1 MPMMLTVEK
10 SLEIIEAVA
19 RSKQGIGTRALARE
33 LGINVTTV
41 HNIAATLKHYGF
53 LRQQQETKRFLPGL
67 RLMMLGRH
75 NSFLELMTQIGRPFI
90 QKASKLLDESVML
103 AVLDA
108 GRVVNLTYVPSTQA
122 LRVHEDQDISPQAY
136 CIACGKVL
144 LAAMPP
150 QAQQAYANSIEL
162 TPFTKNT
169 IVDRALLVAEIQK
182 VRQQGY
188 ATTQDEA
195 AEGVSAVAV
204 PVADPWGHTI
214 ASIGASAPSIRFRKP
229 GYREH
234 SLDVLRQMSQE
245 LSQTLAKG
253 LISPSPAVGS
263 SVGPSAKP
271 ALA

>member
-19 RSKQGIGTRALARE
+19 RSKQGVGTRALARE

-41 HNIAATLKHYGF
+41 HNIAMTLRHYGF
-53 LRQQQETKRFLPGL
+53 LRQQEETKRFLPGL

-90 QKASKLLDESVML
+90 QKACKMLDESVML

-108 GRVVNLTYVPSTQA
+108 GHVVNLTYVPSTQA

-150 QAQQAYANSIEL
+150 QAQQAYVNSVEL
-162 TPFTKNT
+162 IAFTRNT
-169 IVDRALLVAEIQK
+169 IVDRSQLLAEIQR

-188 ATTQDEA
+188 AVTQDEA
-195 AEGVSAVAV
+195 AEGVSAVGV

-234 SLDVLRQMSQE
+234 SLQVLHQISRE
-245 LSQTLAKG
+245 LSATLAKG
-253 LISPSPAVGS
+253 LITPAPV
-263 SVGPSAKP
+263 VAAVAKTPAETSA
-271 ALA
+271 